1 MDELRTRLAA
11 EISAAVAAR
20 LGEGDAQV
28 SRIIKEEV
36 VLALGDRPLD
46 PAFVEAVHQRND
58 NHSERIVVTATGPN
72 RPGIVARLAAVIDEF
87 AGDIR
92 DISQT
97 IVAGYFTMLF
107 VVDISGATRQGTTF
121 VTLRER
127 LREVAADLGI
137 HVVALHADILSAMHE
152 V

>member
-1 MDELRTRLAA
+1 MDELRNRLAA
-11 EISAAVAAR
+11 EIAAAVRAR
-20 LGEGDAQV
+20 LGPGDANV
-28 SRIIKEEV
+28 AHIIEEEV
-36 VLALGDRPLD
+36 GHALRDRPIDTALVQAARERSD
-46 PAFVEAVHQRND
+46 QAP
-58 NHSERIVVTATGPN
+58 ERIVVTATGPN
-72 RPGIVARLAAVIDEF
+72 RAGIVARLSAVIDEF
-87 AGDIR
+87 CGDIR

-107 VVDISGATRQGTTF
+107 VVDISDTTRQGTTF